1 MNVNR
6 ISAWIEAS
14 GVGITVLIL
23 AIAQGFPGIVAGGLL
38 VLFWYTCPSL
48 YTVGYGQIAL
58 GALLIPAG
66 TTVQIV
72 IAEIGLLLVLLTP
85 GLRLDQPLAR
95 TLTTLGSVV
104 LLVGGVLAGISLDVN
119 HSQTGI
125 ILISVLG
132 IVTYGMHRYERVAVG
147 AIEESHE

>member
-6 ISAWIEAS
+6 TSAWIEAS

-23 AIAQGFPGIVAGGLL
+23 AIARGFPGIVAGGLL

-58 GALLIPAG
+58 GALLIPTG
-66 TTVQIV
+66 TIVQI
-72 IAEIGLLLVLLTP
+72 IIGEFGLLLVLLTP

-95 TLTTLGSVV
+95 MLTTLGSSI
-104 LLVGGVLAGISLDVN
+104 LLVGGVLAGVSLDVN
-119 HSQTGI
+119 HSQIGI

-147 AIEESHE
+147 AVEGSHE